1 MDMQSLANIV
11 QTLGFPIVTCGA
23 CFWYVKYI
31 TDTHREDQRKLQEDY
46 NQIINSTI
54 EALNNNTKALTELTD
69 QLKV

>member
-1 MDMQSLANIV
+1 MDMQTIANIV

-54 EALNNNTKALTELTD
+54 EALITT
-69 QLKV
+69 LKH